1 MLDRPYTRL
10 LVAAA
15 VWATVTVLA
24 ACSGLAH
31 PTPSMGQGSIA
42 LPAPRLESE
51 TSLEQALSAR
61 HSVCSFS
68 AQTLIWVEI
77 SQLLWAAQGI
87 TRD

>member
-1 MLDRPYTRL
+1 MSEPRISEPHVLDQPWR
-10 LVAAA
+10 

-51 TSLEQALSAR
+51 TSLEQAFLQYYQTPTQEPGVARPGVVSQPSAP
-61 HSVCSFS
+61 
-68 AQTLIWVEI
+68 
-77 SQLLWAAQGI
+77 
-87 TRD
+87 